1 MNNKA
6 ELLYRLGEPLAA
18 GMYEHEHA
26 PIPERYGLGICRY
39 FENVVPPEEN
49 DLLYPGERC
58 CIWKL
63 TDAAITFHYSFSI
76 ALDEGKLRAKAE
88 KFDLTSFEKTLLNSV
103 IGELRFFLTC
113 HIAPRHMVGGAGWT
127 HSILNYRRILKEGL
141 GKYCERVGN
150 MKDSPLKKGL
160 QYTLDGIC
168 DFLKRAPGTIY
179 DEVMNPAKDF
189 KSAMRSFTF
198 ICSLDQ
204 YDSIG
209 RFDDYMGEYFQGEP
223 EAPLYLDTLF
233 RTFDTQDGW
242 NMLYTNKYPEF
253 TALCLK
259 AQKYSRPNS
268 CFLISETTDQ
278 KTWDRI
284 FDLWESG
291 VPCPALYNS
300 SRYQQGLEEYS
311 TFAPEDIAHFA
322 FGGCTE
328 LMIEGCSNIGS
339 VDAGINLP
347 AIYTADPDGDFYGNI
362 SREIDACA
370 IEIRQ
375 EYQFAAQYR
384 PQLIRTLFID
394 DCISRETEFNA
405 GGARCNG
412 SVLNVGGLPD
422 AVNIL
427 AARQGLPEKY
437 GNDNPETDKI
447 AAELGTFIFKRMR
460 QQRGRHNGP
469 VFPASIVLNGYAALG
484 YGVDAAPG
492 GRKAGDPIADSIGA
506 IAGTDKNGLTAL
518 LKSAAALNPAL
529 AIGTPVLNVRLQK
542 SLVTRHRQELKA
554 LITTYFS
561 MGGMQLQPT
570 IADQETLKKAYENP
584 EAYPHVIIRIG
595 GFSEYYCRL
604 SKELQRE
611 LLKRTE
617 HTI

>member
-18 GMYEHEHA
+18 GMFEHENA
-26 PIPERYGLGICRY
+26 PLPERYGLGICRY
-39 FENVVPPEEN
+39 FEHVTPPEE
-49 DLLYPGERC
+49 DGLLYPGEDC
-58 CIWKL
+58 KIWKL
-63 TDAAITFHYSFSI
+63 ADCAISFNYSFSI
-76 ALDEGKLRAKAE
+76 AIDEKKLRAKAE
-88 KFDLTSFEKTLLNSV
+88 NFALTAFEKTLLNSV
-103 IGELRFFLTC
+103 IDELKFFLTC

-141 GKYCERVGN
+141 GMYCERVEN

-168 DFLKRAPGTIY
+168 DFLKRAPGTIC
-179 DEVMNPAKDF
+179 DDVMNPAHDF
-189 KSAMRSFTF
+189 KSAMRCFTF
-198 ICSLDQ
+198 ISSLDQ

-209 RFDDYMGEYFQGEP
+209 RFDDYMGEYFHGEP
-223 EAPLYLDTLF
+223 EVPAYLDALF
-233 RTFDTQDGW
+233 HTFDVQGGW
-242 NMLYTNKYPEF
+242 HMLYTNKYPEF

-268 CFLISETTDQ
+268 GFLISETTDQ
-278 KTWDRI
+278 ETWDRI

-291 VPCPALYNS
+291 VPCPSLYNKE
-300 SRYQQGLEEYS
+300 RYEQGLKEYS
-311 TFAPEDIAHFA
+311 GFTPEDIAYFA

-328 LMIEGCSNIGS
+328 LMIEGRSNVGS

-347 AIYTADPDGDFYGNI
+347 AIYTADPDGDFYENVG
-362 SREIDACA
+362 RAIDACA
-370 IEIRQ
+370 MEIQQ
-375 EYQFAAQYR
+375 ECQFAARYR

-412 SVLNVGGLPD
+412 SIINVGGLPD

-427 AARQGLPEKY
+427 AARQGLPAKY

-447 AAELGTFIFKRMR
+447 AAELGTFIFNRVR

-469 VFPASIVLNGYAALG
+469 AFPASIVLNGYAALG
-484 YGVDAAPG
+484 YGVDAAPD

-542 SLVTRHRQELKA
+542 LLVTRHRQELKA
-554 LITTYFS
+554 LITTYFA
-561 MGGMQLQPT
+561 MGGMQIQPT
-570 IADQETLKKAYENP
+570 IADQETLKKAYKNP
-584 EAYPHVIIRIG
+584 EKYPHVIIRIG

-604 SKELQRE
+604 SKELQLE

>member
-18 GMYEHEHA
+18 GMFEHENA
-26 PIPERYGLGICRY
+26 PLTERYGLGICRY
-39 FENVVPPEEN
+39 FENVTPPEESG
-49 DLLYPGERC
+49 LLYPGERC

-76 ALDEGKLRAKAE
+76 ALDEGKLRKKAE
-88 KFDLTSFEKTLLNSV
+88 KFDLTSFEKTLLDSV
-103 IGELRFFLTC
+103 IAELKFFLTC
-113 HIAPRHMVGGAGWT
+113 HIAPRHIVGGAGWT

-141 GKYCERVGN
+141 SGYCERVGN
-150 MKDSPLKKGL
+150 MKNSPLKKGL

-168 DFLKRAPGTIY
+168 DFLKRAPGSIY

-189 KSAMRSFTF
+189 KSAMRCFTF

-204 YDSIG
+204 YDSVG
-209 RFDDYMGEYFQGEP
+209 RFDDYMGEYFRGEP
-223 EAPLYLDTLF
+223 EAPLYLDALF
-233 RTFDTQDGW
+233 RTFAEQNGW
-242 NMLYTNKYPEF
+242 HLLYTNKYPEF

-268 CFLISETTDQ
+268 GFLISGTTDQ
-278 KTWDRI
+278 AVWDRI

-291 VPCPALYNS
+291 VPCPALYNQE
-300 SRYQQGLEEYS
+300 RYEQGLKEYS
-311 TFAPEDIAHFA
+311 GFSPEDIAHFA

-328 LMIEGCSNIGS
+328 LMIEGCSNVGS
-339 VDAGINLP
+339 VDTGINLP
-347 AIYTADPDGDFYGNI
+347 AIYTAEPDGDFYEAVG
-362 SREIDACA
+362 RA
-370 IEIRQ
+370 IEDCAAEIQQ
-375 EYQFAAQYR
+375 EYQFAARYR

-412 SVLNVGGLPD
+412 SIINVGGLPD

-427 AARQGLPEKY
+427 AARQGLPEKF

-447 AAELGTFIFKRMR
+447 AAELGTFIFSRMR
-460 QQRGRHNGP
+460 QQHGRHNGP
-469 VFPASIVLNGYAALG
+469 VFPASIVLNGYAVLG
-484 YGVDAAPG
+484 HGVDAAPG

-506 IAGTDKNGLTAL
+506 VAGTDRNGLTAL

-529 AIGTPVLNVRLQK
+529 AIGTPVLNIRLQK
-542 SLVTRHRQELKA
+542 SLVADYRQQLKA
-554 LITTYFS
+554 LLTTYFA
-561 MGGMQLQPT
+561 MGGMQIQPT
-570 IADQETLKKAYENP
+570 IADQETLKKAFENP

-604 SKELQRE
+604 SKELQWE